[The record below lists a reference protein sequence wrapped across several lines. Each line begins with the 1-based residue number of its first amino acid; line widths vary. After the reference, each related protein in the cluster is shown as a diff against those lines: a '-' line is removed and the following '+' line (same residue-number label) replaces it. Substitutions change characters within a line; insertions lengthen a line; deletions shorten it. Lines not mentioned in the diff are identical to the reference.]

1 MLISNL
7 IFLFLS
13 LQVKISTVSGRLSRD
28 LRVGRDSLLD
38 DYEVRD
44 TDDDIPV
51 GDTDYEMPCALGYDG
66 SYFDTRGNS
75 VDVPFAL
82 QIEYQRSYEISHLLD
97 EVKSHVLLEM
107 VKNIFPH
114 CDRRRILE
122 DDLSYLTLGMDIV
135 MDSSAGS
142 GVCFAD
148 DANNKCIL
156 VENTL
161 QMYLDDDNVDDSV
174 YNSIVDTLEISITN
188 GGLSDSING
197 IEGVIYGVPQGE
209 PNEERTNEDSE
220 AAREFEEQILE
231 KLGGEDT
238 GSKANTDDKGN
249 TKRHAVHA
257 TGWTMLG
264 LSLIVV
270 GVAVRK
276 WRQKRRSSTSLSK
289 RIVLDADIDGE
300 DSDFIELEFNSSK

>member
-1 MLISNL
+1 MLISRL

-13 LQVKISTVSGRLSRD
+13 LQLKISSVSGRLSRD
-28 LRVGRDSLLD
+28 LGRDSLLD
-38 DYEVRD
+38 DYEVRE

-82 QIEYQRSYEISHLLD
+82 QIEYQRSYDISQLLD
-97 EVKSHVLLEM
+97 EVKSYVLLEM

-114 CDRRRILE
+114 CNRRRILV
-122 DDLSYLTLGMDIV
+122 DDLSDLTLGMDIV

-148 DANNKCIL
+148 DTNNECIL

-174 YNSIVDTLEISITN
+174 YNSIVDTLAISITD

-231 KLGGEDT
+231 KLGGEDI
-238 GSKANTDDKGN
+238 GSKAITEDKGD
-249 TKRHAVHA
+249 TKRHAVLA

-276 WRQKRRSSTSLSK
+276 WRQKRSSTPLSE

-300 DSDFIELEFNSSK
+300 RSDFIEVEFNSSK